1 MPIHAVALS
10 SPQLRT
16 TRRLIEG
23 VFDVLASEPDLHP
36 HLEVETYT
44 WRQLPDG
51 LRADNEDT
59 LHAGLVREL
68 TWVESELKVR
78 DLL

>member
-1 MPIHAVALS
+1 VPIHSLTLS
-10 SPQLRT
+10 TAPLRT

-23 VFDVLASEPDLHP
+23 VFDLLAGEPGLHP

-44 WRQLPDG
+44 WRQLPDE
-51 LRADNEDT
+51 LHADDEDA

-68 TWVESELKVR
+68 TWVESELKAR